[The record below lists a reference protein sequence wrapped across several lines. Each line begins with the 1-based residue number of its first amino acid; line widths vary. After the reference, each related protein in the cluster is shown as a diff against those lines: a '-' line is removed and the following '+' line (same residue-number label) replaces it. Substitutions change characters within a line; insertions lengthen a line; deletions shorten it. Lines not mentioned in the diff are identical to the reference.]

1 MLFNYGKP
9 KKLPRELIWE
19 MFINEEECDGDENL
33 EFDDPLKK
41 MFISSYYSIKKK
53 KEILN

>member
-1 MLFNYGKP
+1 MLFNFGKP

-19 MFINEEECDGDENL
+19 MFINEEECDDYVNI

-41 MFISSYYSIKKK
+41 KFHSSFESIKHEK
-53 KEILN
+53 